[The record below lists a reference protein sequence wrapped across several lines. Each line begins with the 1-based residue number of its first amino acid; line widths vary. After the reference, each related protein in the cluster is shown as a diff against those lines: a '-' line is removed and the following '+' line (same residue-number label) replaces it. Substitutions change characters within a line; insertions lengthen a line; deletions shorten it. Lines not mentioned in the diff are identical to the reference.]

1 MGDSA
6 IAPLPASATAGC
18 ACACHGEWSAA
29 VVALRQLEEWQS
41 RAAQYIT
48 LLENEKAAAD
58 AQLAQLQETRATE
71 ARAREERVRAAEGA
85 VERAEEERRR
95 EGERLEEERRKAAE
109 RVEEERKLGVEKVR
123 EQAERQ
129 ARLREVHLQTRLS
142 QQQQEIIRRDRAAM
156 EIHAFWQEAVRE
168 RNEALMGTKQAQREL
183 RSRDQADKEKAE
195 VTKALMRQCEECRK
209 EKDSA
214 LQALAGVRR
223 ENEALEVNLQR
234 QGKVIERLIDLNSE
248 LVEGNEVL
256 QQRQRDMERRAGE
269 MAAEVLALRRR
280 VGDVGGADGGGE
292 GEGETGEGGEEGKGA
307 RQKEGREQQEKGL
320 IEGMEVAQGRGG
332 EENGARDGRGSS
344 RRAGGAGMDE
354 RTGGGGMDERAG
366 VGDGGGSEGGGGE
379 AAEEDGDDGPDPVSC
394 FPTEQPPSLQSHAAT
409 SLGDSQQAT
418 PSFFAFFSSKPAAAA
433 PGAAAAAAGA
443 PASPAPA
450 ATAVAAATTAAAPP
464 TAPAAGPSRIDSSA
478 RSAPPGP
485 IDPVAAVARVYNTSS
500 NAETSRD
507 HRPGGDL
514 GADSVRQEEGDG
526 GARAEGGM
534 AAGECDRENTGGWQ
548 GKDGVAM
555 RGGGREGG
563 AGGESARGSSGGSGS
578 IGGAHAMHHQ
588 QDRERGGQQQGSVR
602 LISDQQGRTKS
613 AEFASTGS
621 GGAAGDDVTPVASQA
636 LSASAPAA
644 TPASGPG
651 EYREELLS
659 AGPSIG
665 EEGNLRGDSHSDQA
679 TGVQHARDTGV
690 TVENNQPDVAWQRNN
705 QKRLGAAWSA
715 VRGNAK
721 GLFSYIVG
729 ADKVTV
735 GS

>member
-1 MGDSA
+1 MA
-6 IAPLPASATAGC
+6 AATAGC
-18 ACACHGEWSAA
+18 ACVCHGEWSAA

-58 AQLAQLQETRATE
+58 AQLVQLQETRATE
-71 ARAREERVRAAEGA
+71 AQAWEERVRTAEGA
-85 VERAEEERRR
+85 VQRAEEERRR
-95 EGERLEEERRKAAE
+95 EGERMEEERRKVAE
-109 RVEEERKLGVEKVR
+109 RVEEEKKREGERVR

-129 ARLREVHLQTRLS
+129 GRLREVHLQTRLS

-183 RSRDQADKEKAE
+183 RSRDQADKEKVE

-214 LQALAGVRR
+214 LQALAGVRK

-248 LVEGNEVL
+248 LVEGHEVL
-256 QQRQRDMERRAGE
+256 QQRQREMVGE
-269 MAAEVLALRRR
+269 ILSLRRH
-280 VGDVGGADGGGE
+280 VGGVGGADSGGVGEGGGE
-292 GEGETGEGGEEGKGA
+292 SEGEIQGEGNGENETL
-307 RQKEGREQQEKGL
+307 RQKEGREQQEKGRT
-320 IEGMEVAQGRGG
+320 EVLEAAQGRRG
-332 EENGARDGRGSS
+332 EEHGARDGHASS
-344 RRAGGAGMDE
+344 RMPGG
-354 RTGGGGMDERAG
+354 RGMDERAG
-366 VGDGGGSEGGGGE
+366 GGDGGERRSGGGE
-379 AAEEDGDDGPDPVSC
+379 AGEEDGDDGPVPVSS
-394 FPTEQPPSLQSHAAT
+394 FPTEQPPSLQSHAAG
-409 SLGDSQQAT
+409 LLDERQQAT
-418 PSFFAFFSSKPAAAA
+418 PSFFAFFSSKPAAA
-433 PGAAAAAAGA
+433 PRGVAAAVAAGA
-443 PASPAPA
+443 PASSAPA
-450 ATAVAAATTAAAPP
+450 ATAVAASTTAAAPP
-464 TAPAAGPSRIDSSA
+464 TAAAAGPSRTDSSA
-478 RSAPPGP
+478 GSAPSGP
-485 IDPVAAVARVYNTSS
+485 IDPTAAAARVHDTSS

-507 HRPGGDL
+507 HRPRGDL
-514 GADSVRQEEGDG
+514 GADSVRHQEGDG
-526 GARAEGGM
+526 GAWAEGGM
-534 AAGECDRENTGGWQ
+534 AAGECDRENTGGRQ
-548 GKDGVAM
+548 GRDGLGL

-563 AGGESARGSSGGSGS
+563 AGEESAARGSSGGSGS

-588 QDRERGGQQQGSVR
+588 QDKERGGQQQGSVR
-602 LISDQQGRTKS
+602 LIPDQQGRATS
-613 AEFASTGS
+613 AASVSSAS
-621 GGAAGDDVTPVASQA
+621 GGDTGDDDTTVASQA

-651 EYREELLS
+651 DDRDEFLS
-659 AGPSIG
+659 GGPSIG
-665 EEGNLRGDSHSDQA
+665 EDGKARGDLHSDQA
-679 TGVQHARDTGV
+679 TGVQHAGDTGV
-690 TVENNQPDVAWQRNN
+690 MVENNQLDVAWQRNN